1 MDGLANGLANLL
13 TNGLVL
19 EWLNLIFRWFHVV
32 AAIAWIGASF
42 YFIWLDLSL
51 REPPQW
57 KIDQGVKGDLW
68 AIHGGGIYEV
78 AKYSFRPQQ
87 MPQKLHWFKWE
98 AYSTWLSGTALL
110 ILMYYLQAQTYLVG
124 YNTLIQSP
132 GWAVVASIAFILG
145 GQCVYEVLL
154 RTPLAKRGL
163 LVAAVLLLVI
173 CVASYVAHLLF
184 SPRAAYLHVGAMIA
198 TWMAGNVFWGIMPAQ
213 RKFIAAV
220 SNNEPPDTQAMCFAK
235 LRSTHNNYL
244 TLPVIFCMLSNHY
257 SFLYSHAYSW
267 LVLVGIGVCLAW
279 GRHFFNLK
287 HLGVVKPMILVSSF
301 GGIVLIAILMSIS
314 AVTGSSVSNTS
325 VKSSADDGEV
335 IVADANMNDS
345 ISPIASTES
354 ARITQLVQVHCS
366 NCHSAAPT
374 QPGIAAA
381 PGGLIID
388 SAAQLTAQK
397 IRALPALY
405 SGYMPLGNFHQL
417 TELERKTLIDW
428 LNAQ

>member
-1 MDGLANGLANLL
+1 MAGLVLDGLL
-13 TNGLVL
+13 L
-19 EWLNLIFRWFHVV
+19 EWLNLAFRWFHVV

-57 KIDQGVKGDLW
+57 KADKGVKGDLW

-78 AKYSFRPQQ
+78 AKYHLRPQE

-98 AYSTWLSGTALL
+98 AYSTWLSGTGLL

-124 YNTLIQSP
+124 HNTWIQSP

-145 GQCVYEVLL
+145 GQLIYELLL
-154 RTPLAKRGL
+154 RTPLVKRGL
-163 LVAAVLLLVI
+163 LIAAALLVVI
-173 CVASYVAHLLF
+173 SFASYLAHQLF
-184 SPRAAYLHVGAMIA
+184 SARAAYLHVGAMIA

-220 SNNEPPDTQAMCFAK
+220 SANEPPDMTAMAFAK

-244 TLPVIFCMLSNHY
+244 TLPVIFCMISNHY

-267 LVLVGIGVCLAW
+267 LALVAIGLCLAW

-287 HLGVVKPMILVSSF
+287 HLGVVKPKILLSSF
-301 GGIVLIAILMSIS
+301 AGLIFIAILMSIS
-314 AVTGSSVSNTS
+314 APGKYIAAVKADSTSTQNQVS
-325 VKSSADDGEV
+325 DE
-335 IVADANMNDS
+335 
-345 ISPIASTES
+345 
-354 ARITQLVQVHCS
+354 ARVTQLIQVHCA
-366 NCHSAAPT
+366 NCHSTVPTQTGFTAAP
-374 QPGIAAA
+374 A
-381 PGGLIID
+381 GLLID
-388 SAAQLTAQK
+388 SVAHLKVQK
-397 IRALPALY
+397 VRALPALQ
-405 SGYMPLGNFHQL
+405 SGYMPLGNFHQM
-417 TELERKTLIDW
+417 TDVERKTLIDW

>member
-1 MDGLANGLANLL
+1 MGDLINGLL
-13 TNGLVL
+13 L
-19 EWLNLIFRWFHVV
+19 EWLNLAFRWFHVV

-57 KIDQGVKGDLW
+57 KADKGVKGDLW

-78 AKYSFRPQQ
+78 AKYHLRPEV
-87 MPQKLHWFKWE
+87 MPNKLHWFKWE
-98 AYSTWLSGTALL
+98 AYSTWLSGTGLL

-132 GWAVVASIAFILG
+132 GWAVVASIGFILG
-145 GQCVYEVLL
+145 GQALYELLL
-154 RTPLAKRGL
+154 RTPLVKRGL
-163 LVAAVLLLVI
+163 LFAAVLLLVI
-173 CVASYVAHLLF
+173 SAASYLAHLLF

-220 SNNEPPDTQAMCFAK
+220 SNNEAPDTCAMAFAK

-257 SFLYSHAYSW
+257 SFLYSHTYSW
-267 LVLVGIGVCLAW
+267 LVLIAIGLCLAW

-287 HLGVVKPMILVSSF
+287 HLGVIKPVILLSSF
-301 GGIVLIAILMSIS
+301 SGLVLIAVLMAITSPATIAAKEAAKNS
-314 AVTGSSVSNTS
+314 A
-325 VKSSADDGEV
+325 V
-335 IVADANMNDS
+335 IVAEN
-345 ISPIASTES
+345 IAAS
-354 ARITQLVQVHCS
+354 AQHPVSVEERVTQLVQVHCT
-366 NCHSAAPT
+366 NCHAAVPT
-374 QPGIAAA
+374 QPGFTAA
-381 PGGLIID
+381 PAGLIID
-388 SAAQLTAQK
+388 STAQLAAQK
-397 IRALPALY
+397 VRALPALT

-417 TELERKTLIDW
+417 TDLERKTLIDW
-428 LNAQ
+428 LSKQ

>member
-1 MDGLANGLANLL
+1 MDGIINPM
-13 TNGLVL
+13 VL
-19 EWLNLIFRWFHVV
+19 EWLNLAFRWFHVV

-51 REPPQW
+51 REPPQC
-57 KIDQGVKGDLW
+57 KADQGVKGDLW

-78 AKYSFRPQQ
+78 AKYHLRPPE
-87 MPQKLHWFKWE
+87 MPVKLHWFKWE
-98 AYSTWLSGTALL
+98 AYSTWLSGTGLL

-132 GWAVVASIAFILG
+132 GWAVIASIAFILC
-145 GQCVYEVLL
+145 GQLVYELLL
-154 RTPLAKRGL
+154 RTPLVKRGL
-163 LVAAVLLLVI
+163 VIAAALLAIITL
-173 CVASYVAHLLF
+173 ASYIAHQLF

-213 RKFIAAV
+213 RKFVAAV
-220 SNNEPPDTQAMCFAK
+220 SNNEAPDTCAMAFAK

-287 HLGVVKPMILVSSF
+287 HLGYVKPGILITSLL
-301 GGIVLIAILMSIS
+301 GIVVIAVLMSFTSGSHS
-314 AVTGSSVSNTS
+314 AATTSASTNTTSNT
-325 VKSSADDGEV
+325 ATTGGE
-335 IVADANMNDS
+335 ATQQDTQTL
-345 ISPIASTES
+345 STDT
-354 ARITQLVQVHCS
+354 AKITQLVQVHCT
-366 NCHSAAPT
+366 NCH
-374 QPGIAAA
+374 AAA
-381 PGGLIID
+381 PSQPGFAAAPAGLIID
-388 SAAQLTAQK
+388 SAAQLAAQR

-405 SGYMPLGNFHQL
+405 SGYMPLGNFNQM
-417 TELERKTLIDW
+417 TELERKTLIEW

>member
-1 MDGLANGLANLL
+1 MDGLINA
-13 TNGLVL
+13 LVL
-19 EWLNLIFRWFHVV
+19 EWLNLAFRWFHVV

-57 KIDQGVKGDLW
+57 KADKGVKGDLW

-78 AKYSFRPQQ
+78 AKYHLRPPE
-87 MPQKLHWFKWE
+87 MPVKLHWFKWE
-98 AYSTWLSGTALL
+98 AYSTWLSGTGLL

-132 GWAVVASIAFILG
+132 GWAVVASVAFILG
-145 GQCVYEVLL
+145 GQLIYELLL
-154 RTPLAKRGL
+154 RTPLVKRGL
-163 LVAAVLLLVI
+163 FIAAALLAIITL
-173 CVASYVAHLLF
+173 ASYGAHQLF

-213 RKFIAAV
+213 RKFVAAV
-220 SNNEPPDTQAMCFAK
+220 SNNEAPDTNAMCFAK

-267 LVLVGIGVCLAW
+267 LVLVGIGLCLAW

-287 HLGVVKPMILVSSF
+287 HLGYVKPIILVTSLL
-301 GGIVLIAILMSIS
+301 GVVLIAVLMSITSGSPSTASFTSTNS
-314 AVTGSSVSNTS
+314 A
-325 VKSSADDGEV
+325 A
-335 IVADANMNDS
+335 IQNDTQT
-345 ISPIASTES
+345 ASTDT
-354 ARITQLVQVHCS
+354 AKITQLIHVHCT
-366 NCHSAAPT
+366 NCHAATPS
-374 QPGIAAA
+374 QPGFAAA
-381 PGGLIID
+381 PAGLIID
-388 SAAQLTAQK
+388 SAAQLDAQK

-405 SGYMPLGNFHQL
+405 SGYMPLGNFNQM

>member
-1 MDGLANGLANLL
+1 MGDLINGLL
-13 TNGLVL
+13 L
-19 EWLNLIFRWFHVV
+19 EWLNLAFRWFHVV

-57 KIDQGVKGDLW
+57 KADKGVKGDLW

-78 AKYSFRPQQ
+78 AKYHLRPEV
-87 MPQKLHWFKWE
+87 MPNKLHWFKWE
-98 AYSTWLSGTALL
+98 AYSTWLSGTGLL

-132 GWAVVASIAFILG
+132 GWAVVASISFILG
-145 GQCVYEVLL
+145 GQALYELLL
-154 RTPLAKRGL
+154 RTPLIKRGL
-163 LVAAVLLLVI
+163 LFAAVLLLVI
-173 CVASYVAHLLF
+173 SAASYLAHLLF

-220 SNNEPPDTQAMCFAK
+220 SNNEAPDTCAMAFAK

-257 SFLYSHAYSW
+257 SFLYSHTYSW
-267 LVLVGIGVCLAW
+267 LVLIAIGLCLAW

-287 HLGVVKPMILVSSF
+287 HLGVIKPVILLSSF
-301 GGIVLIAILMSIS
+301 SGLVLIAVLMAITSPATIAAKEAAKNS
-314 AVTGSSVSNTS
+314 A
-325 VKSSADDGEV
+325 V
-335 IVADANMNDS
+335 IVAEN
-345 ISPIASTES
+345 IAAS
-354 ARITQLVQVHCS
+354 AQHPVSVEERVTQLVQVHCT
-366 NCHSAAPT
+366 NCHAAVPT
-374 QPGIAAA
+374 QPGFTAA
-381 PGGLIID
+381 PAGLIIG
-388 SAAQLTAQK
+388 STAQLAAQK
-397 IRALPALY
+397 VRALPALT

-417 TELERKTLIDW
+417 TDLERKTLIDW
-428 LNAQ
+428 LSKQ

>member
-1 MDGLANGLANLL
+1 MDGLVNGM
-13 TNGLVL
+13 VL
-19 EWLNLIFRWFHVV
+19 EWLNLAFRWFHVV

-51 REPPQW
+51 RPPPQW

-78 AKYSFRPQQ
+78 AKYHLRPPE
-87 MPQKLHWFKWE
+87 MPVKLHWFKWE
-98 AYSTWLSGTALL
+98 AYGTWLSGTGLL

-124 YNTLIQSP
+124 HNTLIQSP
-132 GWAVVASIAFILG
+132 GWAVVASLGFILG
-145 GQCVYEVLL
+145 GQLIYELLL
-154 RTPLAKRGL
+154 RTPLVKRGL
-163 LVAAVLLLVI
+163 FIAAALLVI
-173 CVASYVAHLLF
+173 ITAASYIAHQLF

-220 SNNEPPDTQAMCFAK
+220 SNNQLPDTNAMCFAK

-267 LVLVGIGVCLAW
+267 LILVGMGVCLAW

-287 HLGVVKPMILVSSF
+287 HLGYVKPIILITSF
-301 GGIVLIAILMSIS
+301 LGIVVIAVLMSITSTSTTNSGFSSHTTS
-314 AVTGSSVSNTS
+314 ATANGDAIPNTLQT
-325 VKSSADDGEV
+325 
-335 IVADANMNDS
+335 
-345 ISPIASTES
+345 ASTDT
-354 ARITQLVQVHCS
+354 AKITQLVQVHCT
-366 NCHSAAPT
+366 NCHAAKPS
-374 QPGIAAA
+374 QPGFAAA
-381 PGGLIID
+381 PAGLILD
-388 SAAQLTAQK
+388 SAAQLATQK

-405 SGYMPLGNFHQL
+405 SGYMPLGNFHEM
-417 TELERKTLIDW
+417 TDIERKVLIDW
-428 LNAQ
+428 LNTQ

>member
-1 MDGLANGLANLL
+1 MDGIINAM
-13 TNGLVL
+13 VL
-19 EWLNLIFRWFHVV
+19 EWLNLAFRWFHVV

-51 REPPQW
+51 REPPQC
-57 KIDQGVKGDLW
+57 KADKGVKGDLW

-78 AKYSFRPQQ
+78 AKYHLRPPE
-87 MPQKLHWFKWE
+87 MPVKLHWFKWE
-98 AYSTWLSGTALL
+98 AYSTWLSGTGLL

-132 GWAVVASIAFILG
+132 GWAVVASIAFILC
-145 GQCVYEVLL
+145 GQLIYELLL
-154 RTPLAKRGL
+154 RTPLVKRGL
-163 LVAAVLLLVI
+163 VIAAALLAIITL
-173 CVASYVAHLLF
+173 ASYIAHQLF

-220 SNNEPPDTQAMCFAK
+220 SNNEAPDTCAMAFAK

-267 LVLVGIGVCLAW
+267 LVLVGIGLCLAW

-287 HLGVVKPMILVSSF
+287 HLGYVKPGILVTSLL
-301 GGIVLIAILMSIS
+301 GIVVIAVLMSFTSGLNS
-314 AVTGSSVSNTS
+314 AATATTNTTSNT
-325 VKSSADDGEV
+325 ATAGN
-335 IVADANMNDS
+335 DAIQKDTQTPS
-345 ISPIASTES
+345 IDTAK
-354 ARITQLVQVHCS
+354 ITQLVQVHCT
-366 NCHSAAPT
+366 NCH
-374 QPGIAAA
+374 AAA
-381 PGGLIID
+381 PSQPGFAAAPAGLIIE
-388 SAAQLTAQK
+388 SAAQLAAQR
-397 IRALPALY
+397 IRTLPALY
-405 SGYMPLGNFHQL
+405 SGYMPLGNFNQM

>member
-1 MDGLANGLANLL
+1 MDGLI
-13 TNGLVL
+13 L
-19 EWLNLIFRWFHVV
+19 EWLNLAFRFFHVV

-57 KIDQGVKGDLW
+57 KIDKGVKGDLW

-78 AKYSFRPQQ
+78 AKYQLRPEV

-98 AYSTWLSGTALL
+98 AYSTWLSGTGLL

-132 GWAVVASIAFILG
+132 GLAVLASIGFLLC
-145 GQCVYEVLL
+145 GQLIYEVLL
-154 RTPLAKRGL
+154 RTALVKRGL
-163 LVAAVLLLVI
+163 VFALALLLVI
-173 CVASYVAHLLF
+173 SLASYVAHCLF

-220 SNNEPPDTQAMCFAK
+220 SANEPPDTHAMGFAK

-257 SFLYSHAYSW
+257 SFIYGHQYSW
-267 LVLVGIGVCLAW
+267 VALVAIGLSLAW
-279 GRHFFNLK
+279 ARHFFNLK
-287 HLGVVKPMILVSSF
+287 HLGVVKPYILV
-301 GGIVLIAILMSIS
+301 
-314 AVTGSSVSNTS
+314 TS
-325 VKSSADDGEV
+325 VVALLAIAVVMSMTSATKTIATIHTSEDNVENV
-335 IVADANMNDS
+335 VSEHQVS
-345 ISPIASTES
+345 IEE
-354 ARITQLVQVHCS
+354 RVTQLVQVHCT
-366 NCHSAAPT
+366 NCHSATPT
-374 QPGIAAA
+374 QPGFTAA
-381 PGGLIID
+381 PAGLIID
-388 SAAQLTAQK
+388 SLDHLSTQK
-397 IRALPALY
+397 VRALPALS
-405 SGYMPLGNFHQL
+405 SGYMPLGNFHQM